1 MSTKFLNK
9 VFPEIEKFIKS
20 NLEIIEN
27 KQKHDVLLEP
37 DEYLNESE
45 QIKLSKIF
53 MEKLGFDFSIGR
65 IDKSLHPFCGG
76 SSNDIRI
83 TTRFD
88 EKNAFSCFDA
98 LMHETGHAIY
108 EQGLPETYMHQPVGS
123 AGGMSLHESQSLFI
137 EMQLI
142 KSKPA
147 SKYIEKVIRKDLKKN
162 SDFWT
167 CENIFSKRSKV
178 EKSYIRVDADEVHY
192 PLHII
197 HRFNIEIQIIEN
209 NQDIR
214 ELPEIWNHEFEK
226 IFNLKSSKR

>member
-1 MSTKFLNK
+1 
-9 VFPEIEKFIKS
+9 
-20 NLEIIEN
+20 
-27 KQKHDVLLEP
+27 
-37 DEYLNESE
+37 
-45 QIKLSKIF
+45 
-53 MEKLGFDFSIGR
+53 
-65 IDKSLHPFCGG
+65 
-76 SSNDIRI
+76 
-83 TTRFD
+83 
-88 EKNAFSCFDA
+88 
-98 LMHETGHAIY
+98 
-108 EQGLPETYMHQPVGS
+108 
-123 AGGMSLHESQSLFI
+123 MSLHESQSLFI

-147 SKYIEKVIRKDLKKN
+147 SKYIEKVIREDLKKN

-226 IFNLKSSKR
+226 IFNLSVPSDNLGCLQDIHWYGGDFGYFPTYSIGAFIASQLKYAVKQDIPQMSSLIQKENLIK

>member
-1 MSTKFLNK
+1 MKEESEILSQKKQINKYDSLLQKYDRSLNTKFLNK

-20 NLEIIEN
+20 NLKIIKN

-108 EQGLPETYMHQPVGS
+108 EQGLLKHICTNQLDRQVVCHYMKVNHF
-123 AGGMSLHESQSLFI
+123 SL
-137 EMQLI
+137 
-142 KSKPA
+142 KC
-147 SKYIEKVIRKDLKKN
+147 N
-162 SDFWT
+162 
-167 CENIFSKRSKV
+167 
-178 EKSYIRVDADEVHY
+178 
-192 PLHII
+192 
-197 HRFNIEIQIIEN
+197 
-209 NQDIR
+209 
-214 ELPEIWNHEFEK
+214 
-226 IFNLKSSKR
+226 